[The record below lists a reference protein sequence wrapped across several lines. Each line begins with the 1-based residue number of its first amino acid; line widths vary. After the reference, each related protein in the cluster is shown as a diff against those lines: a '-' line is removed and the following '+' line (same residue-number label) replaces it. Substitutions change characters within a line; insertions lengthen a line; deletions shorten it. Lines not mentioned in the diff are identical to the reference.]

1 MSSMYAMPAA
11 SWEAFV
17 LDGELGDSSFLQ
29 CLLED
34 ADDVLVGCNT
44 QVPAPAEQT
53 CNTVKSKPRKRGYL
67 AADERMSRVREQNR
81 CEAVTCCLS
90 LLYDSTQVVRTE
102 MQVLC
107 QTRRNKRKHMYFAGW
122 LKRNTGIS

>member
-90 LLYDSTQVVRTE
+90 LLYDVPKWCEPKYKCSARPGGTKESTCTLQ
-102 MQVLC
+102 
-107 QTRRNKRKHMYFAGW
+107 AGSSE
-122 LKRNTGIS
+122 IQA